1 MVPNADAIP
10 AWEGDAGEVL
20 AVTSVRMRAQVL
32 TPMPGIE
39 VVILRRGGRPPRDFD
54 PTAIF
59 IAQATECEQ
68 LFCQFQEHD
77 PAAVAPTTTPVC
89 SPQRCDTAHG
99 GLQPERVPIGTA
111 SALRRCS
118 RPSLPMPMPP
128 HCRQAFAAVARWRR
142 PVSISSRGRAAGSFG
157 TRVECHYLE
166 DFVGVGWEMRRV
178 SLSVAGPQDHRVS
191 LAGRAHSLLHCRGS
205 VAVCRSGS
213 MPHAARCKTLASR
226 PRARAS
232 LGRLRPLLCGATT
245 GAFGNA
251 LRPSCVIVLMTAQAI
266 MSEKSIILFLS
277 FNMH

>member
-118 RPSLPMPMPP
+118 RPSLRTPP
-128 HCRQAFAAVARWRR
+128 HCRQALAAVARWRR

-191 LAGRAHSLLHCRGS
+191 LARRAHSLLHCRGS
-205 VAVCRSGS
+205 VAVCTSGS

-226 PRARAS
+226 PRARAPTYAGYVRCLVALQQGHSATRCGPRAS
-232 LGRLRPLLCGATT
+232 LC
-245 GAFGNA
+245 
-251 LRPSCVIVLMTAQAI
+251 
-266 MSEKSIILFLS
+266 
-277 FNMH
+277 